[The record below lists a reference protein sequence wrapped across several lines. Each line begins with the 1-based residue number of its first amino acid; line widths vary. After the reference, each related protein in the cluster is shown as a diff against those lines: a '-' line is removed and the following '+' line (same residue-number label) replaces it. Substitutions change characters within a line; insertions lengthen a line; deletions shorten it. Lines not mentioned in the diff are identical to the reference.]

1 MLVLL
6 LEISSL
12 LITVV
17 RSQNTTAPIPTTVSK
32 KIVTVGVAANEQVL
46 PASIGWATCG
56 GAIGEAMD
64 RLTAEKL
71 IDEYE
76 FRFIVNYSECSPSA
90 AVGVGVTFMKD
101 VRVDMVLGPP
111 CTEAARMMAHLSTV
125 FKVPWVGWGYVMSAD
140 LASSTEFPYAT
151 TIMATARTL
160 GYAVVRLLQ
169 EFNWDNL
176 SILYTSDQINYC
188 SDVVD
193 DVEVALNDVRTY
205 NPTILYKQ
213 QISMNMTD
221 PFDEAL
227 QGLRNRS
234 RIVLA
239 CLDTSLKRRSFLIRA
254 SQLGMTSAEYLY
266 IFLGLRGFG
275 FGQSATGKGMLQNG
289 FTPFWT
295 LNNNADGLD
304 DVAKEAAKRVL
315 CVDVNADGAN
325 ASVLE
330 TFRKDVVSRV
340 RRDPLYCTTPA
351 CLNNTG
357 QNV

>member
-1 MLVLL
+1 
-6 LEISSL
+6 
-12 LITVV
+12 
-17 RSQNTTAPIPTTVSK
+17 
-32 KIVTVGVAANEQVL
+32 
-46 PASIGWATCG
+46 
-56 GAIGEAMD
+56 
-64 RLTAEKL
+64 
-71 IDEYE
+71 
-76 FRFIVNYSECSPSA
+76 
-90 AVGVGVTFMKD
+90 
-101 VRVDMVLGPP
+101 
-111 CTEAARMMAHLSTV
+111 MMAHLSTV

-160 GYAVVRLLQ
+160 K
-169 EFNWDNL
+169 
-176 SILYTSDQINYC
+176 SNYPDWVTPWFAYCNC

-275 FGQSATGKGMLQNG
+275 FGQSATGKGMCKLNDRLKSHYNSLQ
-289 FTPFWT
+289 
-295 LNNNADGLD
+295 
-304 DVAKEAAKRVL
+304 
-315 CVDVNADGAN
+315 
-325 ASVLE
+325 
-330 TFRKDVVSRV
+330 
-340 RRDPLYCTTPA
+340 
-351 CLNNTG
+351 
-357 QNV
+357 